1 MIGYKRQKNI
11 FASIAQIIL
20 AVWLLPFLCGMMSKL
35 LPSGGPHFFN
45 LLIQQIPI
53 ADTWLGIVTD
63 FSNNISVPLSG
74 TYLTAM
80 IWSSVEETLIIGMW
94 LETCK
99 KLGDLLDLQG
109 IPVLQTV
116 SGIVLGCL
124 MSASMGSNML
134 YNIASGIF
142 LLVLNAVLIIFTT
155 SRGIIL
161 TCVLGILELTLE
173 CCIASF
179 SVCYVATLLL
189 MLHGLSASIAVP
201 MLVVTLIPMLFG
213 LTFDHFFLSN

>member
-1 MIGYKRQKNI
+1 
-11 FASIAQIIL
+11 
-20 AVWLLPFLCGMMSKL
+20 MSKL
-35 LPSGGPHFFN
+35 LPPSVSLYFFN
-45 LLIQQIPI
+45 LLIQEIPI
-53 ADTWLGIVTD
+53 AGTWLGIVTD
-63 FSNNISVPLSG
+63 FSSNISVPLSG
-74 TYLTAM
+74 IYLTDM

-94 LETCK
+94 LEACK
-99 KLGDLLDLQG
+99 KLGNLLDLQG
-109 IPVLQTV
+109 IPLLQTV
-116 SGIVLGCL
+116 LGVLLGCF
-124 MSASMGSNML
+124 MSVNMGSNMP
-134 YNIASGIF
+134 YNISSGIF

-161 TCVLGILELTLE
+161 TCVLGILELALE